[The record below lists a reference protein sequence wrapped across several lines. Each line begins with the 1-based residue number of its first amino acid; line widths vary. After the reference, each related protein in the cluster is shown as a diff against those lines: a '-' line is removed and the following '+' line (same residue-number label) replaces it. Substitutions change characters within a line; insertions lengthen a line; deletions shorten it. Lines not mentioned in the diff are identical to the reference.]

1 MDKLEQYRLFIKQ
14 ILTEHAEMANPDDP
28 VQTELI
34 FDSEHDHYQLA
45 YVGWDRDER
54 VFGPVMHF
62 DIQDGK
68 IWVQYNGTEEAVAER
83 LVEMGV
89 PPSDIVLGFHSAF
102 KRQFTPYAVG

>member
-1 MDKLEQYRLFIKQ
+1 MDKLEQYRHFIKQ

-28 VQTELI
+28 VKTELI

-45 YVGWDRDER
+45 YVGWDRDKR

-62 DIQDGK
+62 DIQEGK